1 MIALVGNDACWS
13 QIARE
18 QVPMLGSDT
27 ACALEYT
34 PYHQAVEGLGGKG
47 FVIGSAVGEEP
58 ALVRSGEKEITRVL
72 EEARKEC
79 DEGRSVLINVLIGKS
94 DFRAGSISV

>member
-1 MIALVGNDACWS
+1 
-13 QIARE
+13 
-18 QVPMLGSDT
+18 MLGSDT

-34 PYHQAVEGLGGKG
+34 PYHQAVEGLGAKG
-47 FVIGSAVGEEP
+47 FVLGDAQGGKVDEEE
-58 ALVRSGEKEITRVL
+58 GEKEVRRVL

-79 DEGRSVLINVLIGKS
+79 GGGTSVLINALIGKS